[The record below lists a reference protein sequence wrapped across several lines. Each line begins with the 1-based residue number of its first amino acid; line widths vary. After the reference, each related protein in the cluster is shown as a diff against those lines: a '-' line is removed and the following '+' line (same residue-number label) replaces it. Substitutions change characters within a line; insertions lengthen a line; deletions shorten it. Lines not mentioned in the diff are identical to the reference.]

1 MYLPAFCRPLFG
13 SPGIFLVW
21 GHCPG
26 TSVHCHLCSLPLFW
40 EYLRGLRSLSWCGW
54 AERRKR
60 TRGRTDMWQLIRS
73 NPCQWSQPFH
83 SFNVLHYWPCFYPGK
98 QSPKSDFPFQQL
110 FKINFSPGCA
120 LWSWSCSCW
129 PSRWKKW
136 HLSHLHTL
144 MLLVHLQ
151 KAKMAK

>member
-83 SFNVLHYWPCFYPGK
+83 SFNVLHCWPCFHPGK
-98 QSPKSDFPFQQL
+98 QSSKSDFPFQW
-110 FKINFSPGCA
+110 FFNINF
-120 LWSWSCSCW
+120 L
-129 PSRWKKW
+129 SRLCFVKLKLLLLAIEVEEMTLITSSHAHTFKK
-136 HLSHLHTL
+136 
-144 MLLVHLQ
+144 Q
-151 KAKMAK
+151 